1 MKQSSDK
8 ERKLSYCGDGGN
20 IGNADTRNRS
30 TWTFPERELSSA
42 EEVTNDDSPDRHK
55 EYIPGL
61 YEPGTMSFS
70 YRYGKSA
77 FASMET
83 VFMGASVAGATP
95 ADSIKFWTYTLPDGS
110 VAKWRGFITSHKL
123 PAELEG
129 VLTVEGEM
137 QVIGKVTFSAG
148 GGA

>member
-1 MKQSSDK
+1 MPFDANEAIIGYGK
-8 ERKLSYCGDGGN
+8 KLSYGGTQ
-20 IGNADTRNRS
+20 IPGTVQVDL
-30 TWTFPERELSSA
+30 PERELAA

-61 YEPGTMSFS
+61 YEPGTMGFS
-70 YRYGKSA
+70 YRYGKTA
-77 FASMET
+77 FAAMET

-95 ADSIKFWTYTLPDGS
+95 DSAIKDWVYTLPDGS
-110 VAKWRGFITSHKL
+110 SASWRGFITSHKL

-137 QVIGKVTFSAG
+137 QVVGKVTFSAG